1 MLVTGTNVLYISFM
15 IMFCFIK
22 ILMTDTSYE
31 KSDGYIINSIL
42 GLTCWIWYISNS
54 ALLNDYS
61 IKKYKRFAIIG
72 SVFLFGFLIET
83 IVFLSQHIVITFN

>member
-1 MLVTGTNVLYISFM
+1 MAI
-15 IMFCFIK
+15 
-22 ILMTDTSYE
+22 TS
-31 KSDGYIINSIL
+31 IIFLIL
-42 GLTCWIWYISNS
+42 GLTCWIWYIYNS

>member
-1 MLVTGTNVLYISFM
+1 MAI
-15 IMFCFIK
+15 
-22 ILMTDTSYE
+22 TS
-31 KSDGYIINSIL
+31 IIFLIL
-42 GLTCWIWYISNS
+42 GLTCWIWYIFNS
-54 ALLNDYS
+54 ALSNDYS